1 MNKHEFEFIEL
12 IGTIQFRTTRLNL
25 YELGEI
31 LSEKVFGGIKFGNE
45 DKYLREEYPA
55 LELFPYFLNF
65 QVILTDCLEDNLF
78 HLSIERSP
86 KRSEYF
92 SQQNLRNSI
101 NFDYFLFHTIN
112 SLLYDYESI
121 EVIELSY

>member
-1 MNKHEFEFIEL
+1 MYNQEVKFVEMNCAV
-12 IGTIQFRTTRLNL
+12 QFRTSLNL

-55 LELFPYFLNF
+55 LELFQYFLNF
-65 QVILTDCLEDNLF
+65 QVILMDCLKDNLF
-78 HLSIERSP
+78 ELSLEKSP

-92 SQQNLRNSI
+92 FQLKLYNTIIGN
-101 NFDYFLFHTIN
+101 YFLFQTIN